1 MEIRIPIGKLV
12 LVPAEGLRQARVRVF
27 FAALDGEGGMSEVQS
42 SIVPITIPEAEVATA
57 VKQVYVYGISLMMRK
72 GPQKLAVG
80 VRDEVGAT
88 QSFTVRTMNIGSK
101 G

>member
-1 MEIRIPIGKLV
+1 MAWTWRRQPKVSLPAIPLPMNCGKKSL
-12 LVPAEGLRQARVRVF
+12 LNRTLG
-27 FAALDGEGGMSEVQS
+27 
-42 SIVPITIPEAEVATA
+42 ATA
-57 VKQVYVYGISLMMRK
+57 VNQVYVYGISLMMRR

>member
-1 MEIRIPIGKLV
+1 
-12 LVPAEGLRQARVRVF
+12 
-27 FAALDGEGGMSEVQS
+27 
-42 SIVPITIPEAEVATA
+42 
-57 VKQVYVYGISLMMRK
+57 MMRK